1 MECNSRAPLEGTR
14 SQCCLPFGLP
24 PPRSSTCATLK
35 PPENDQKNITELCD
49 KFEESINHQPKT
61 LAVTDLS
68 LADVMQLLVSP
79 MRPMDGNAIGIAIG
93 IAIASIVLAAFETE
107 WSIVAAQTLW
117 NIPPSEMMD
126 LPDSMG
132 QFSFSSIQ
140 SCIKVLARTGN

>member
-1 MECNSRAPLEGTR
+1 
-14 SQCCLPFGLP
+14 
-24 PPRSSTCATLK
+24 
-35 PPENDQKNITELCD
+35 
-49 KFEESINHQPKT
+49 
-61 LAVTDLS
+61 
-68 LADVMQLLVSP
+68 MQLLVSP

-117 NIPPSEMMD
+117 NIPRSEMMD

-140 SCIKVLARTGN
+140 SCIKVLTSISN

>member
-1 MECNSRAPLEGTR
+1 M
-14 SQCCLPFGLP
+14 
-24 PPRSSTCATLK
+24 
-35 PPENDQKNITELCD
+35 
-49 KFEESINHQPKT
+49 
-61 LAVTDLS
+61 TDLS

-79 MRPMDGNAIGIAIG
+79 MRPMDGNAIG

-140 SCIKVLARTGN
+140 SCIKVLTRTGN